1 VTGILKLPPI
11 SGRFFV
17 AAALLA
23 ATSGAWG
30 QVELTDAQLCFAIGG
45 NPDLAILH
53 CTRAIDS
60 GKHSGDALH
69 RLHLARGAEWSA
81 KGEHDRAIAD
91 YDAAIRLNP
100 KSADAFHNRGSA
112 WANKGEPDKAIADYD
127 AAIRLD
133 PAESSP
139 YAGRAVEYSI
149 KGDYARASADFDTAI
164 KLDPKAASAFFGRG
178 RVRFYRGEFP
188 AAVADLEQ
196 AHKLDP
202 SAYIALWTYLA
213 RNRAGV
219 MGDDALKPYVAAAS
233 ESVWPAQVIAL
244 YLGRAKPEAVV
255 AAADKAPPPRGREQ
269 RCEAI
274 FFVAQ
279 WHLVRGERERAL
291 PLLKDAQASCPKN
304 FMEYEG
310 ALAEL
315 RRLNP
320 K

>member
-1 VTGILKLPPI
+1 
-11 SGRFFV
+11 
-17 AAALLA
+17 LLA
-23 ATSGAWG
+23 AGGAWG
-30 QVELTDAQLCFAIGG
+30 QTPTDAQLCAGIVG
-45 NPDLAILH
+45 NPDVAIQH
-53 CTRAIDS
+53 CTKAIES
-60 GKHSGDALH
+60 GRYSGEELH
-69 RLHLARGAEWSA
+69 QLHLSRGVEWAA

-91 YDAAIRLNP
+91 YGAAIRLNP

-112 WANKGEPDKAIADYD
+112 WANKGETDKAIADYD
-127 AAIRLD
+127 TAIRLD

-149 KGDYARASADFDTAI
+149 KGDYARASADFDAAI

-188 AAVADLEQ
+188 GAVADFEQ

-202 SAYIALWTYLA
+202 SAYIALWSYLA
-213 RNRAGV
+213 RSRAG
-219 MGDDALKPYVAAAS
+219 GKGEEALKPYVAAAS

-244 YLGRAKPEAVV
+244 YLGRAKPEAVI

-274 FFVAQ
+274 FFIAQ
-279 WHLVRGERERAL
+279 WHLLRGERERAL
-291 PLLKDAQASCPKN
+291 PLLKDAQQNCPKN

-315 RRLNP
+315 RRLGA